1 MKYDYCIVGG
11 GIVGTSTA
19 LQILQNQPSS
29 KVILVEKERVLCA
42 HQSSHNSGVVHA
54 GIYYAPGSIKS
65 QLCKEGLH
73 ETRDFCRKYNLP
85 YDECGKLIVATCNEE
100 LGRLEGLYARAES
113 NGLNIQRVD
122 KQALKNLEPNVQ
134 GLEAILSPRTSIV
147 DYALICKTMSELLK
161 ERGGQVVTNFEVKNI
176 VETENVVKISNGV
189 TDITTNKLIVC
200 AGLQADRMA
209 KMGGLDVNFRI
220 IPFRGEYFQLPKDK
234 SNIINHLI
242 YPVPD
247 PSLPFLGIHLTRMVD
262 GSVTVGP
269 NAVLGFERE
278 SYDRK
283 GFSLSDTLDF
293 MMFPG
298 FWKLLYKYKKN
309 ALSELYA
316 SSFKYAYL
324 KQVKKYCPS
333 LTLKDLKPYRPGIR
347 AQVVDSTGEAIHD
360 FLFMSTEKQL
370 HVCNAP
376 SPAATSAI
384 PIGKMLAAK
393 AIEQ

>member
-54 GIYYAPGSIKS
+54 GIYYAPRSIKS

-85 YDECGKLIVATCNEE
+85 YYECGKLIVATCNEE

-161 ERGGQVVTNFEVKNI
+161 ERGGRVVTNFEVKNI

-189 TDITTNKLIVC
+189 IDLITNKLIVC
-200 AGLQADRMA
+200 AGLQADRIA
-209 KMGGLDVNFRI
+209 RMGGLDVNFRI
-220 IPFRGEYFQLPKDK
+220 IPFRGEYFQLPKYK

-309 ALSELYA
+309 AFSELYA

-347 AQVVDSTGEAIHD
+347 AQVVDSAGEAIHD
-360 FLFMSTEKQL
+360 FLFMNTERQL

-384 PIGKMLAAK
+384 PIGKLLAAK
-393 AIEQ
+393 AVVN

>member
-29 KVILVEKERVLCA
+29 KVILVEKERVQCA

-189 TDITTNKLIVC
+189 IDLITNKLIVC
-200 AGLQADRMA
+200 AGLQADRIA
-209 KMGGLDVNFRI
+209 RMGGLDVNFRI
-220 IPFRGEYFQLPKDK
+220 IPFRGEYFQLPKNK

-309 ALSELYA
+309 AFSELYA

-360 FLFMSTEKQL
+360 FLFMNTERQL

-384 PIGKMLAAK
+384 PIGKLLAAK
-393 AIEQ
+393 AIDH